1 MNFFIPFTSDPDQ
14 TQRICRRVKQRLIG
28 MGFGPL
34 DERVYQVSFRRDDQI
49 LFDTIGELC
58 PITGETVMII
68 FKNDLGYLICSYSR
82 GVAGGEPI
90 IVKYSS
96 IESVTFFDDI

>member
-1 MNFFIPFTSDPDQ
+1 LED
-14 TQRICRRVKQRLIG
+14 
-28 MGFGPL
+28 
-34 DERVYQVSFRRDDQI
+34 RVYQVAFYRNDRM
-49 LFDTIGELC
+49 LTDTVGELC

-90 IVKYSS
+90 IIKYSS
-96 IESVTFFDDI
+96 VASVLSFDEKR